1 MKYSIIDSSYCVLHF
16 LAVVRAHKHAHKE
29 DADVQRASVSQRGRG
44 ERERQALENEEENE
58 TYEGSFLLETSCTC
72 CEPRAV
78 KLDQVYRK
86 FKCFTISL
94 T

>member
-44 ERERQALENEEENE
+44 ER
-58 TYEGSFLLETSCTC
+58 GK
-72 CEPRAV
+72 P
-78 KLDQVYRK
+78 
-86 FKCFTISL
+86 
-94 T
+94 